1 MEYGIKVMGYG
12 WEMDRVNKSW
22 CGGEEARG
30 WGGVGRKQRLHASLL
45 PGVRR
50 VSKSGAV

>member
-1 MEYGIKVMGYG
+1 MTVVNSKIQKRMEYGIKEMGYG

-30 WGGVGRKQRLHASLL
+30 WGGVGRKQRLHATL
-45 PGVRR
+45 
-50 VSKSGAV
+50 